1 MLRMWLWLVGFG
13 LPREE
18 RGRELGIRM
27 AMGAEA
33 GAVQRL
39 VLGQGLRVA
48 AIGLVVGIVGE

>member
-1 MLRMWLWLVGFG
+1 MWLWLVGFG